1 MSENYITISDK
12 NTDLLLAC
20 ADGTAALLYLHIRR
34 HGSFCAAEAAAEL
47 RCTQA
52 EIARAAKTL
61 ERLGL
66 LDAAPADKARP
77 LAKPLP
83 ENRLPEY
90 QAKDITVRTQS
101 DGAFSGIVA
110 EAENTLGRVLNSNDL
125 KILFG
130 IYDHLGLPADVIML
144 LLHHCVDEYQ
154 HRNGAG
160 RLPTMRYIEKEAWYW
175 ADMEILTLDSAEEH
189 IRRRRERQELA
200 AQVMDLLQIRGREAT
215 ASEKKYIDAWLS
227 MGYLPE
233 TIAIAYDRT
242 VVSTGKLT
250 WKYMDKIICS
260 WAEKKLFTPAEIEA
274 GDARRSTV
282 KKTAP
287 SGAATQEQEQQDLA
301 YLQKMY
307 GQGKGGAPNGT

>member
-12 NTDLLLAC
+12 HADLLLAC

-144 LLHHCVDEYQ
+144 LLHHCVVLGGHGD
-154 HRNGAG
+154 
-160 RLPTMRYIEKEAWYW
+160 P
-175 ADMEILTLDSAEEH
+175 
-189 IRRRRERQELA
+189 
-200 AQVMDLLQIRGREAT
+200 
-215 ASEKKYIDAWLS
+215 
-227 MGYLPE
+227 
-233 TIAIAYDRT
+233 
-242 VVSTGKLT
+242 
-250 WKYMDKIICS
+250 
-260 WAEKKLFTPAEIEA
+260 
-274 GDARRSTV
+274 DARQR
-282 KKTAP
+282 
-287 SGAATQEQEQQDLA
+287 
-301 YLQKMY
+301 
-307 GQGKGGAPNGT
+307 GGAHPPPPGTAGTGRAGHGFAADPRP